1 MLSYLIRRLLVTV
14 PVLLGISFVSF
25 ALLYLSGDP
34 TDFLLPVNVPEATR
48 QAFRVAQGFDQPL
61 VVQFV
66 NFLGRALTG
75 DFGTSLRFQQSAASL
90 VWERLGATGE
100 LALAAMVF
108 AIGVGVPAGAIAA
121 YRFGGFADRAVRS
134 VSLLGQAIPNFY
146 LGVVAVIVFAVW
158 LRVLPS
164 GGRGTPQQLLLPALT
179 LGFGLVAL
187 IARVTRSCMLD
198 TLKQDYIRTARAKGL
213 SEGLVVWKHA
223 LRNAFIPV
231 LTVIGLQFGLL
242 LNGVFV
248 TEIVF
253 SWPGVGRLAIQSIYS
268 RDFPI
273 VQTIVFLSAV
283 TFVFLNLLVDLLYAV
298 FDPRISYR

>member
-1 MLSYLIRRLLVTV
+1 MLNYLVRRLLVTV
-14 PVLLGISFVSF
+14 PVLLGISFFSF

-48 QAFRVAQGFDQPL
+48 EAFRVAQGFDQPL
-61 VVQFV
+61 LVQFV

-75 DFGTSLRFQQSAASL
+75 DFGTSLRFQQSAGSL

-108 AIGVGVPAGAIAA
+108 AVVVGIPAGAVAA
-121 YRFGGFADRAVRS
+121 YRFGGFADRAVRA

-146 LGVVAVIVFAVW
+146 LGVMAVIVFAVW

-164 GGRGTPQQLLLPALT
+164 GGRGTLEQLLLPALT

-198 TLKQDYIRTARAKGL
+198 ALKQDYIRTARAKGL
-213 SEGLVVWKHA
+213 TEGLVVWKHA

-268 RDFPI
+268 RDFPV

-298 FDPRISYR
+298 LDPRISYR

>member
-75 DFGTSLRFQQSAASL
+75 DFGTSLRFQQSAGSL

-108 AIGVGVPAGAIAA
+108 AIVVGVPAGAIAA

-134 VSLLGQAIPNFY
+134 ISLLGQAIPNFY

-198 TLKQDYIRTARAKGL
+198 ALKQDYIRTARAKGL
-213 SEGLVVWKHA
+213 GEGLVVWKHA

-248 TEIVF
+248 TEIIF

>member
-75 DFGTSLRFQQSAASL
+75 DFGTSLRFQQSAGSL

-108 AIGVGVPAGAIAA
+108 AIVVGVPAGAIAA

-134 VSLLGQAIPNFY
+134 ISLLGQAIPNFY

-198 TLKQDYIRTARAKGL
+198 ALKQDYIRTARAKGL
-213 SEGLVVWKHA
+213 GEGLVVWKHA

-298 FDPRISYR
+298 FDPRIRYR

>member
-75 DFGTSLRFQQSAASL
+75 DFGTSLRFQQSAGSL

-108 AIGVGVPAGAIAA
+108 AIVVGVPAGAIAA

-134 VSLLGQAIPNFY
+134 ISLLGQAIPNFY

-198 TLKQDYIRTARAKGL
+198 ALKQDYIRTARAKGL
-213 SEGLVVWKHA
+213 GEGLVVWKHA

-273 VQTIVFLSAV
+273 VLTIVFLTAV

>member
-75 DFGTSLRFQQSAASL
+75 DFGTSLRFQQSAGSL

-108 AIGVGVPAGAIAA
+108 AIVVGVPAGAIAA

-134 VSLLGQAIPNFY
+134 VALLGQAIPNFY

-198 TLKQDYIRTARAKGL
+198 ALKQDYIRTARAKGL
-213 SEGLVVWKHA
+213 GEGLVVWKHA

>member
-1 MLSYLIRRLLVTV
+1 VLSYLIRRVLVTV

-75 DFGTSLRFQQSAASL
+75 DFGTSLRFQQSAGSL

-108 AIGVGVPAGAIAA
+108 AIVVGVPAGAIAA

-134 VSLLGQAIPNFY
+134 VALLGQAIPNFY

-198 TLKQDYIRTARAKGL
+198 ALKQDYIRTARAKGL
-213 SEGLVVWKHA
+213 GEGLVVWKHA

>member
-198 TLKQDYIRTARAKGL
+198 ALKQDYIRTARAKGL

>member
-187 IARVTRSCMLD
+187 IARVTLYCMLD
-198 TLKQDYIRTARAKGL
+198 ALMQDYIRTARAKGL
-213 SEGLVVWKHA
+213 GEGLVVWKHA

>member
-1 MLSYLIRRLLVTV
+1 VLSYLIRRVLVTV

-75 DFGTSLRFQQSAASL
+75 DFGTSLRFQQSAGSL

-108 AIGVGVPAGAIAA
+108 AIVVGVPAGAIAA

-134 VSLLGQAIPNFY
+134 VALLGQAIPNFY

-198 TLKQDYIRTARAKGL
+198 ALKQDYIRTARAKGL
-213 SEGLVVWKHA
+213 G
-223 LRNAFIPV
+223 
-231 LTVIGLQFGLL
+231 VIGLQFGLL

-283 TFVFLNLLVDLLYAV
+283 TFVFLNLLVDLLYAA

>member
-248 TEIVF
+248 TEIIF

>member
-1 MLSYLIRRLLVTV
+1 MLNYLIRRLLVTL
-14 PVLLGISFVSF
+14 PVLLGISFFSF

-48 QAFRVAQGFDQPL
+48 KAFRVAQGFDQPL

-75 DFGTSLRFQQSAASL
+75 DFGTSLRFQQSAGSL

-108 AIGVGVPAGAIAA
+108 AIVVGIPAGAVAA
-121 YRFGGFADRAVRS
+121 YRFGGFADRAVRA

-198 TLKQDYIRTARAKGL
+198 ALKQDYIRTARAKGL
-213 SEGLVVWKHA
+213 GEGLVVWKHA

-253 SWPGVGRLAIQSIYS
+253 SWPGIGRLAIQSIYS
-268 RDFPI
+268 RDFPV

-283 TFVFLNLLVDLLYAV
+283 SFVFLNLLVDLLYAV

>member
-1 MLSYLIRRLLVTV
+1 MLNYLIRRLLVTL
-14 PVLLGISFVSF
+14 PVLLGISFFSF

-48 QAFRVAQGFDQPL
+48 KAFRVAQGFDQPL

-75 DFGTSLRFQQSAASL
+75 DFGTSLRFQQSAGSL

-108 AIGVGVPAGAIAA
+108 AIVVGIPAGAVAA
-121 YRFGGFADRAVRS
+121 YRFGGFADRAVRA

-198 TLKQDYIRTARAKGL
+198 ALKQDYIRTARAKGL
-213 SEGLVVWKHA
+213 GEGLVVWKHA

-231 LTVIGLQFGLL
+231 LTVIGLQFSLL

-253 SWPGVGRLAIQSIYS
+253 SWPGIGRLAIQSIYS
-268 RDFPI
+268 RDFPV

-283 TFVFLNLLVDLLYAV
+283 SFVFLNLLVDLLYAV

>member
-1 MLSYLIRRLLVTV
+1 VLNYLVRRLLVTV
-14 PVLLGISFVSF
+14 PVLLGISFFSF

-48 QAFRVAQGFDQPL
+48 EAFRVAQGFDQPL
-61 VVQFV
+61 LVQFV

-75 DFGTSLRFQQSAASL
+75 DFGTSLRFQQSAGSL

-108 AIGVGVPAGAIAA
+108 AVVVGIPAGAVAA
-121 YRFGGFADRAVRS
+121 YRFGGFADRAVRA

-146 LGVVAVIVFAVW
+146 LGVMAVIVFAVW

-164 GGRGTPQQLLLPALT
+164 GGRGTLEQLLLPALT

-198 TLKQDYIRTARAKGL
+198 ALKQDYIRTARAKGL
-213 SEGLVVWKHA
+213 TEGLVVWKHA

-268 RDFPI
+268 RDFPV

-298 FDPRISYR
+298 LDPRISYR

>member
-1 MLSYLIRRLLVTV
+1 MLNYLIRRLLVTV
-14 PVLLGISFVSF
+14 PVLLGISFFSF

-48 QAFRVAQGFDQPL
+48 KAFRVAQGFDQPL

-75 DFGTSLRFQQSAASL
+75 DFGTSLRFQQSAGSL

-108 AIGVGVPAGAIAA
+108 AIVVGIPAGAIAA
-121 YRFGGFADRAVRS
+121 YRFGGFTDRAVRA

-198 TLKQDYIRTARAKGL
+198 ALKQDYIRTARAKGL
-213 SEGLVVWKHA
+213 GEGLVVWKHA

-268 RDFPI
+268 RDFPV

>member
-248 TEIVF
+248 TEIIF

-273 VQTIVFLSAV
+273 VQTIVLLSAV

>member
-75 DFGTSLRFQQSAASL
+75 DFGTSLRFQQSAGSL

-108 AIGVGVPAGAIAA
+108 AVVVGVPAGAIAA

-134 VSLLGQAIPNFY
+134 ISLLGQAIPNFY

-198 TLKQDYIRTARAKGL
+198 ALKQDYIRTARAKGL
-213 SEGLVVWKHA
+213 GEGLVVWKHA

>member
-1 MLSYLIRRLLVTV
+1 VLSYLIRRLLVTV

-75 DFGTSLRFQQSAASL
+75 DFGTSLRFQQSAGSL

-108 AIGVGVPAGAIAA
+108 AIVVGVPAGAIAA

-134 VSLLGQAIPNFY
+134 VALLGQAIPNFY

-198 TLKQDYIRTARAKGL
+198 ALKQDYIRTARAKGL
-213 SEGLVVWKHA
+213 GEGLVVWKHA

-283 TFVFLNLLVDLLYAV
+283 TFVFLNLLVDLLYAA

>member
-34 TDFLLPVNVPEATR
+34 TAFLLPVNVPEATR

-75 DFGTSLRFQQSAASL
+75 DFGTSLRFQQSAGSL

-108 AIGVGVPAGAIAA
+108 AIVVGVPAGAIAA

-134 VSLLGQAIPNFY
+134 ISLLGQAIPNFY

-198 TLKQDYIRTARAKGL
+198 ALKQDYIRTARAKGL
-213 SEGLVVWKHA
+213 GEGLVVWKHA

>member
-121 YRFGGFADRAVRS
+121 YRFGEFADRAVRS

-187 IARVTRSCMLD
+187 IARVMRSCMLD

-298 FDPRISYR
+298 FDPRISYH

>member
-1 MLSYLIRRLLVTV
+1 
-14 PVLLGISFVSF
+14 
-25 ALLYLSGDP
+25 
-34 TDFLLPVNVPEATR
+34 
-48 QAFRVAQGFDQPL
+48 VAQGFDQPL

-75 DFGTSLRFQQSAASL
+75 DFGTSLRFQQSAGSL

-108 AIGVGVPAGAIAA
+108 AIVVGVPAGAIAA

-134 VSLLGQAIPNFY
+134 VALLGQAIPNFY

-198 TLKQDYIRTARAKGL
+198 ALKQDYIRTARAKGL
-213 SEGLVVWKHA
+213 GEGLVVWKHA

>member
-75 DFGTSLRFQQSAASL
+75 DFGTSLRFQQSAGSL

-108 AIGVGVPAGAIAA
+108 AIVVGVPAGAIAA

-134 VSLLGQAIPNFY
+134 VALLGQAIPNFY

-198 TLKQDYIRTARAKGL
+198 ALKQDYIRTARAKGL
-213 SEGLVVWKHA
+213 GEGLVVWKHA

-283 TFVFLNLLVDLLYAV
+283 TFVFLNLLVDLLYAA

>member
-1 MLSYLIRRLLVTV
+1 MLNYLVRRLLVTV
-14 PVLLGISFVSF
+14 PVLLGISFFSF

-61 VVQFV
+61 AVQFV

-75 DFGTSLRFQQSAASL
+75 DFGTSLRFQQSAGSL
-90 VWERLGATGE
+90 VWERLGATAE
-100 LALAAMVF
+100 LAFAAMAF
-108 AIGVGVPAGAIAA
+108 AIFVGIPAGAVAA
-121 YRFGGFADRAVRS
+121 YRFGGFADRAVRA

-158 LRVLPS
+158 LRILPS
-164 GGRGTPQQLLLPALT
+164 GGRGTLQQLLLPALT

-198 TLKQDYIRTARAKGL
+198 ALKQDYIRTARAKGL
-213 SEGLVVWKHA
+213 GEGLVVWKHA

-248 TEIVF
+248 TEIVY

-268 RDFPI
+268 RDFPV

>member
-1 MLSYLIRRLLVTV
+1 MLNYLIRRLLVTV
-14 PVLLGISFVSF
+14 PVLLGISFFSF

-34 TDFLLPVNVPEATR
+34 TDFLLPVNVPESTR
-48 QAFRVAQGFDQPL
+48 KAFRVAQGFDQPL

-75 DFGTSLRFQQSAASL
+75 DFGTSLRFQQSAGSL

-108 AIGVGVPAGAIAA
+108 AILVGIPAGAVAA
-121 YRFGGFADRAVRS
+121 YRFGGFADRAVRA

-164 GGRGTPQQLLLPALT
+164 GGRGTWQQLLLPALT

-198 TLKQDYIRTARAKGL
+198 ALKQDYIRTARAKGL
-213 SEGLVVWKHA
+213 GEGLVVWKHA

-268 RDFPI
+268 RDFPV

-283 TFVFLNLLVDLLYAV
+283 MFVILNLLVDLLYAA

>member
-1 MLSYLIRRLLVTV
+1 MLSYLIRRVLVTV

-75 DFGTSLRFQQSAASL
+75 DFGTSLRFQQSAGSL

-108 AIGVGVPAGAIAA
+108 AIVVGVPAGAIAA

-134 VSLLGQAIPNFY
+134 VALLGQAIPNFY

-198 TLKQDYIRTARAKGL
+198 ALKQDYIRTARAKGL
-213 SEGLVVWKHA
+213 GEGLVVWKHA

>member
-48 QAFRVAQGFDQPL
+48 QALRVAQGFDQPL

-248 TEIVF
+248 TEIIF

>member
-1 MLSYLIRRLLVTV
+1 VLSYLIRRLLVTV

-75 DFGTSLRFQQSAASL
+75 DFGTSLRFQQSAGSL

-108 AIGVGVPAGAIAA
+108 AVVVGVPAGAIAA

-134 VSLLGQAIPNFY
+134 ISLLGQAIPNFY

-198 TLKQDYIRTARAKGL
+198 ALKQDYIRTARAKGL
-213 SEGLVVWKHA
+213 GEGLVVWKHA

>member
-75 DFGTSLRFQQSAASL
+75 DFGTSLRFQQSAGSL

-108 AIGVGVPAGAIAA
+108 AIVVGVPAGAIAA

-198 TLKQDYIRTARAKGL
+198 ALKQDYIRTARAKGL

>member
-61 VVQFV
+61 GVQFV

-75 DFGTSLRFQQSAASL
+75 DFGTSLRFQQSAGSL

-108 AIGVGVPAGAIAA
+108 AVVVGVPAGAIAA

-134 VSLLGQAIPNFY
+134 ISLLGQAIPNFY

-198 TLKQDYIRTARAKGL
+198 ALKQDYIRTARAKGL
-213 SEGLVVWKHA
+213 GEGLVVWKHA